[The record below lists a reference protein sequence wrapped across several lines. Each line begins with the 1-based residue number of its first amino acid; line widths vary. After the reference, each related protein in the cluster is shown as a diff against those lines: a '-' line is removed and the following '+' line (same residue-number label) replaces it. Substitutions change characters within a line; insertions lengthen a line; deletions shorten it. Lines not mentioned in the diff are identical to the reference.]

1 MAGVGHLPN
10 LGRPDDFNEHL
21 LRFLSRALP

>member
-1 MAGVGHLPN
+1 MDGVGHLPD
-10 LGRPDDFNEHL
+10 LERPDDFNEHL